1 MAGSFLSAGPYTGA
15 LAVLRSAL
23 GAGYL
28 WQNVRVL
35 GGAYGC
41 MCRFPMSGDSFFVSY
56 RDPNIRQT
64 REVYE
69 GIPAWLEQLEIPQ
82 EAVDGFIISTVGGGF
97 DSPLTPSMKG
107 STDFRLWLS
116 GITQEDVQKER
127 DEALAC
133 TPETLKGL
141 VPYMKAVL
149 DQDNFCV
156 FGTAVGIDADSE
168 LFRSIE
174 TL

>member
-1 MAGSFLSAGPYTGA
+1 M
-15 LAVLRSAL
+15 
-23 GAGYL
+23 
-28 WQNVRVL
+28 
-35 GGAYGC
+35 
-41 MCRFPMSGDSFFVSY
+41 SY
-56 RDPNIRQT
+56 RDPNIRAT

-97 DSPLTPSMKG
+97 DAPLTPSMKG

-116 GITQEDVQKER
+116 GITQKDVQKER

-133 TPETLKGL
+133 TPEILKGL
-141 VPYMKAVL
+141 APYVKAVL

-156 FGTAVGIDADSE
+156 FGTAVGIDTDSE
-168 LFRSIE
+168 LFLNTE